1 MRMQTVL
8 AVSVVTVGFVGLG
21 QRVIP
26 HQVHECR
33 WMIGMQTARAD
44 KRLRGRWRLDLGR
57 VALRMDSAKVL
68 GREDRGGRRFVFV
81 VDGGLRLWRR
91 PRWSLR
97 IDATR
102 PDWSARAR
110 ACAGETPRSQK
121 PTHSIIIVY
130 PWSRTSGQV
139 TASLCS
145 QSNRSNIHVW
155 GIKNTMKSSLSL
167 AAKNVTLTGI
177 IVHFRKL
184 ALDIR
189 QVDHYRSIIRAHLTQ
204 VSIVQPYRLF
214 LREARF
220 RCGQNQSLP

>member
-1 MRMQTVL
+1 VL

-110 ACAGETPRSQK
+110 ACAGETPRSQR
-121 PTHSIIIVY
+121 PTLHHHSVSLVTHKWPGDGEPVQSEQPVKYSRLGHQKHNEKQFIV
-130 PWSRTSGQV
+130 S
-139 TASLCS
+139 S
-145 QSNRSNIHVW
+145 QKRYTDWHYC
-155 GIKNTMKSSLSL
+155 
-167 AAKNVTLTGI
+167 TLQKTG
-177 IVHFRKL
+177 
-184 ALDIR
+184 
-189 QVDHYRSIIRAHLTQ
+189 T
-204 VSIVQPYRLF
+204 
-214 LREARF
+214 
-220 RCGQNQSLP
+220 